1 MAYIGSSPTSGS
13 FTLLDSISTSASAS
27 FTMQKNSVNF
37 EPQSANHMIVSLNG
51 TIQAPVSSFTVSG
64 STLTFASALTS
75 SDVIDFILVLGNVN
89 DVGTATTVVDSAI
102 TKNKLNLISESS
114 SAGLTVKGDGSSENG
129 TIQLNCSQNSHG
141 VKISSP
147 DHSHSQSYELIL
159 PTGNVTA
166 DTFLKVASVSG
177 SGTTGIGQLSFADAG
192 GTLVEVAQ
200 SSIAA
205 GSSVASMNF
214 SNIFSSTYNSYFVRI
229 AKIRFVS
236 DTNLRSRFFSDTGT
250 TEYSGAYYNYVTFG
264 YDNGGNR
271 EDNPGNGQTY
281 FALTQAID
289 YDQPADGGV
298 TGHLYIDNPLA
309 NDNFSATMMGQLA
322 YRNSSNVWSSV
333 QFAGK
338 YSGSAPRYGFNLHGS
353 SNIEYGDVTVYGIKP

>member
-1 MAYIGSSPTSGS
+1 MTSELKVDKITPASGTNTQIGEAGDTTNLSAGTVTLPTSIITGAS
-13 FTLLDSISTSASAS
+13 EKTTLVDADKFLIA
-27 FTMQKNSVNF
+27 
-37 EPQSANHMIVSLNG
+37 
-51 TIQAPVSSFTVSG
+51 
-64 STLTFASALTS
+64 
-75 SDVIDFILVLGNVN
+75 
-89 DVGTATTVVDSAI
+89 DSADSNAF
-102 TKNKLNLISESS
+102 KHVQKSNL
-114 SAGLTVKGDGSSENG
+114 
-129 TIQLNCSQNSHG
+129 
-141 VKISSP
+141 P
-147 DHSHSQSYELIL
+147 
-159 PTGNVTA
+159 
-166 DTFLKVASVSG
+166 
-177 SGTTGIGQLSFADAG
+177 SGTF
-192 GTLVEVAQ
+192 VEIAQ

-205 GSSVASMNF
+205 GSSVAAMNF

-229 AKIRFVS
+229 AKIRFVL

-338 YSGSAPRYGFNLHGS
+338 YSGSAPRYGFKFYGS